1 MAAGG
6 YPHAEAARGRIEA
19 PCRRLVPF
27 QLVLKQVGSNKLER
41 HLFDPEPNGAS
52 EIWFGVEQIVF
63 RLEPNESTFCPLN
76 GSRPDESIRSALDYG
91 DLSETFACAFGQSS
105 WNGTRRSIHQ
115 SCATSCATTIRLGY
129 SNDVQRSRAPTL
141 RASPQLRRSAW
152 RNQHC
157 ERHKPCMRRRL
168 APGGA
173 HRERPN
179 CRRTIPHAR
188 MQGGNCQR
196 FAPDRADHRQD
207 NRGDSRHY
215 CRANLPGA
223 RRIAGRDSPWQS
235 IGGRRAG
242 RDPRATLRAI
252 KAAAADQKAM
262 LELR

>member
-105 WNGTRRSIHQ
+105 WNV
-115 SCATSCATTIRLGY
+115 TSAL
-129 SNDVQRSRAPTL
+129 P
-141 RASPQLRRSAW
+141 
-152 RNQHC
+152 
-157 ERHKPCMRRRL
+157 K
-168 APGGA
+168 
-173 HRERPN
+173 
-179 CRRTIPHAR
+179 CRRNGA
-188 MQGGNCQR
+188 
-196 FAPDRADHRQD
+196 A
-207 NRGDSRHY
+207 
-215 CRANLPGA
+215 CRYRP
-223 RRIAGRDSPWQS
+223 
-235 IGGRRAG
+235 RRAW
-242 RDPRATLRAI
+242 PPHP
-252 KAAAADQKAM
+252 
-262 LELR
+262 

>member
-105 WNGTRRSIHQ
+105 WNGTSSLSGLTSYNNISIIVYLCHGRSSGSVH
-115 SCATSCATTIRLGY
+115 
-129 SNDVQRSRAPTL
+129 RSRICAL
-141 RASPQLRRSAW
+141 
-152 RNQHC
+152 
-157 ERHKPCMRRRL
+157 RL
-168 APGGA
+168 ARSGSTLVTRSSP
-173 HRERPN
+173 
-179 CRRTIPHAR
+179 RRKGRWIP
-188 MQGGNCQR
+188 
-196 FAPDRADHRQD
+196 PP
-207 NRGDSRHY
+207 S
-215 CRANLPGA
+215 L
-223 RRIAGRDSPWQS
+223 
-235 IGGRRAG
+235 
-242 RDPRATLRAI
+242 
-252 KAAAADQKAM
+252 
-262 LELR
+262 